1 MNLVKAGAEDDLVTL
16 SVKIKK
22 GRFTTNTADGK
33 MFIDGKSC
41 SLPQDGVMYKTQAIP
56 SCTVHVYSLC

>member
-1 MNLVKAGAEDDLVTL
+1 MNLMKAGAEDDLVTL

-41 SLPQDGVMYKTQAIP
+41 TLPQDGVMYKTQAIHRY
-56 SCTVHVYSLC
+56 TVLACSFC